1 LPFGYWIKRLGESA
15 KRQVSV
21 VVMDSRLKE
30 FLSSL
35 DSELK
40 YYANPRDDMLNA
52 RKMAIV
58 LSNNKVVGCAGIRRD
73 GKLFIVVKEDYQD
86 RGIGSRLMKRVL
98 EGEHHVTLP
107 VDMNNKRAI
116 KLYEK
121 FGFKPT
127 AVFYE
132 WTKPDPNKL

>member
-1 LPFGYWIKRLGESA
+1 MPFGYWIKRLGQSV

-21 VVMDSRLKE
+21 IVMDSRLKE

-35 DSELK
+35 DSELI
-40 YYANPRDDMLNA
+40 YYANPRDDMLSA

-73 GKLFIVVKEDYQD
+73 GKLFIVVKKDYQD

-132 WTKPDPNKL
+132 WRKPDPNKP